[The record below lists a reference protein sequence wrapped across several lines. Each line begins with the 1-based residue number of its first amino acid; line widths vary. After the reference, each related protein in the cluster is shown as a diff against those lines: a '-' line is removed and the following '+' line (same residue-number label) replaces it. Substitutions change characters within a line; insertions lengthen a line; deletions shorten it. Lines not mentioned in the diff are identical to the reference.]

1 MTLHILVV
9 DDDPQVRQLIAD
21 YLGTQ
26 DYRVSVAADG
36 GEMTRLLAES
46 AVDLI
51 VLDLKL
57 PGEDGLSLARKLRA
71 ESDIPIIML
80 TGQSDPIDRVV
91 GLELGADD
99 YLTKPF
105 NPRELLARIKAVLR
119 RFKAREPAPQAD
131 SKIKAYRFA
140 DWELNLAA
148 RRLIDPKGEAVTLTN
163 PEFNLL
169 MAFLQAPQRVLSRD
183 QLLELSRVHS
193 DEVFDRSIDSVILRL
208 RRKLEANPREPRLIK
223 TEWGAGYL
231 FAAAVTVL

>member
-1 MTLHILVV
+1 MTPHILVV

-26 DYRVSVAADG
+26 DYRVSAAADG
-36 GEMTRLLAES
+36 REMTRLLAES

-57 PGEDGLSLARKLRA
+57 PGEDGLNLARKLRA

-105 NPRELLARIKAVLR
+105 NLRELLARIKAVLR
-119 RFKAREPAPQAD
+119 RIKACEPVPQAE

-140 DWELNLAA
+140 DWELNLAS
-148 RRLIDPKGEAVTLTN
+148 RRLIASHGEAVTLTN
-163 PEFNLL
+163 AEFNLL

-208 RRKLEANPREPRLIK
+208 RRKLEANPREPQLIK

-231 FAAAVTVL
+231 LAAAVTVV

>member
-1 MTLHILVV
+1 MTPHILVV
-9 DDDPQVRQLIAD
+9 DDDAQTRQLIAD

-26 DYRVSVAADG
+26 EYRVSPAADG
-36 GEMTRLLAES
+36 REMTRLLAES

-119 RFKAREPAPQAD
+119 RVKAREPDPPTEG
-131 SKIKAYRFA
+131 KIKAYRFA
-140 DWELNLAA
+140 GWELNISA
-148 RRLIDPKGEAVTLTN
+148 RRLVDPQGKAVTLTN
-163 PEFNLL
+163 AEFNLL
-169 MAFLQAPQRVLSRD
+169 VAFLQAPQRVLSRD
-183 QLLELSRVHS
+183 RLLELSRVHS

-208 RRKLEANPREPRLIK
+208 RRKLEANPREPQLIK

-231 FAAAVTVL
+231 FSASVTML

>member
-1 MTLHILVV
+1 MTPHILVV

-21 YLGTQ
+21 YLGAQ

-119 RFKAREPAPQAD
+119 RFKARESAPPAD

-140 DWELNLAA
+140 GWELNLAA

-163 PEFNLL
+163 AEFNLL

-208 RRKLEANPREPRLIK
+208 RRKLEANPREPQLIK